1 MKRLWTL
8 AALAAALAATT
19 GCGQGGEGKSKE
31 QEAANGAKDVQ
42 TAPEPVTLTLYM
54 QNAFPIQDM
63 IVEAVRKKYPHITLQ
78 PLLRQKGQLPEDLVA
93 AGTFPDLIY
102 NSTPWYAEYINLNV
116 LQDLTELVKKNGFDV
131 SKLDPLAIEAIKM
144 WGDKGELYAL
154 PIYRNFAVLYYNKDL
169 FDKFG
174 VAYPKDGM
182 TWKQAAELAVKVTR
196 TDGGVSYKG
205 LDASDS
211 YSAVSQLTTPF
222 VKADGKAN
230 LEAERFALALDN
242 LRTIYGIPGNSRGN
256 NMTDFYKGTVAMS
269 AFWNVLGNFEDY
281 YKKGVNQNWDM
292 VTMPTYEQVPGKSFQ
307 VDSHNLSISSLSKH
321 KEAAFQVIAY
331 MTSKEIQMDISRSG
345 YVSSLVDPEPQKVFG
360 ENLQSLKGKNTEA
373 IFKLQSAPLYKV
385 HAYDSIV
392 RAELAKALNEVL
404 TGKDINSALR
414 DANDRADKLLEQQ
427 KKR

>member
-1 MKRLWTL
+1 MRCFWPM
-8 AALAAALAATT
+8 AALMAVLVAAS
-19 GCGQGGEGKSKE
+19 GCGKAADAPKGADTAGGKE
-31 QEAANGAKDVQ
+31 KQA
-42 TAPEPVTLTLYM
+42 APEPVTLTLYM
-54 QNAFPIQDM
+54 QNAFPIQDL

-93 AGTFPDLIY
+93 AGTFPDLLY

-116 LQDLTELVKKNGFDV
+116 LQDLNELVKKNGFDV
-131 SKLDPLAIEAIKM
+131 TKLDPLAIDAIKM

-174 VAYPKDGM
+174 VPYPKDGM
-182 TWKQAAELAVKVTR
+182 TWKQAAELAAKVTR
-196 TDGGVSYKG
+196 TDGGVNYKG

-230 LEAERFALALDN
+230 LEAERFGLALDN
-242 LRTIYGIPGNSRGN
+242 LRTIYTIPGNSRGN

-269 AFWNVLGNFEDY
+269 AFWNVLGNFEDNF
-281 YKKGVNQNWDM
+281 KKGINQNWDM

-331 MTSKEIQMDISRSG
+331 LTSKEVQMDISRSG
-345 YVSSLVDPEPQKVFG
+345 YVSSLVDTEPQKVFG
-360 ENLQSLKGKNTEA
+360 ANLQSLKGKNIEA

-385 HAYDSIV
+385 HRYDSIV

-404 TGKDINSALR
+404 GGKDINSALR

-427 KKR
+427 KK